1 MTHAAFENFITTENI
16 MPRKQ
21 RQSTKTTNSYA
32 STRYNATK
40 HGALS
45 RVPVLPWENAD
56 EFAQLQDDLV
66 KEYNP
71 QGASEEHLVFEI
83 ANCIFRKQRVYQAEN
98 ALIMSRI
105 GNYSSGSLKRMANL
119 LVPGV
124 VLDTSFGS
132 KDLDL
137 KSALNTDSVNPQEAE
152 IRAQN
157 KYLSD
162 VQAVIDSDL
171 SYEKMLN
178 HCPPAAVKIWHDWL
192 GNEGGGYTPDKKSFK
207 EFLTTEVIEWCE
219 AHASEVQARPYI
231 RQQLVGLSYV
241 PNSDTDHLQRHETTL
256 DRRLEKSVG
265 MLLKLQE
272 VRATKLTTI
281 IDQPANSVL

>member
-1 MTHAAFENFITTENI
+1 

-21 RQSTKTTNSYA
+21 RQCTKTTNSYA

-56 EFAQLQDDLV
+56 ELAQLQDDLV

-71 QGASEEHLVFEI
+71 QGASEEHLVAEI

-98 ALIMSRI
+98 ALIMSRIGNYSI

-192 GNEGGGYTPDKKSFK
+192 GNEGSGYTPDKKSFK
-207 EFLTTEVIEWCE
+207 KFLTTEIIEWCE

-256 DRRLEKSVG
+256 DRRLEKFLV
-265 MLLKLQE
+265 MLIKIQE
-272 VRATKLTTI
+272 NRAMKANTTI
-281 IDQPANSVL
+281 LNQPANSVL